1 MISIDEISRIAEK
14 RNRLKKETYIKI
26 HEQISKKIRQ
36 SVDLGHKYLFCQI
49 PSFVMGCPN
58 FNRTKATEYIKRQF
72 EIGGFT
78 VQNIGEFELCIS
90 WRPHKKTK
98 KKNQYDDESEDP
110 EDFPTLVNLRKAA
123 NKYRRNA

>member
-1 MISIDEISRIAEK
+1 MISIDEITRISEK
-14 RNRLKKETYIKI
+14 RNRLRKETYIKI

-36 SVDLGHKYLFCQI
+36 SVDLGHKYIFCQI
-49 PSFVMGCPN
+49 PSFVMGFPQ

-78 VQNIGEFELCIS
+78 VQMIGEYELCIS
-90 WRPHKKTK
+90 WRPNKKIN
-98 KKNQYDDESEDP
+98 KNNQQHTHSEDI
-110 EDFPTLVNLRKAA
+110 EEFPTLVNLKKAA